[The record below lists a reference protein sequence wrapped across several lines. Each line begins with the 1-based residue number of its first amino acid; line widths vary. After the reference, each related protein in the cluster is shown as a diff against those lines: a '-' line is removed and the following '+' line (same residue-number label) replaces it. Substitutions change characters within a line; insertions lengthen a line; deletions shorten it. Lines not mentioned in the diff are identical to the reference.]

1 MDLFGIKE
9 HDAQHA
15 ELAEQVRYLLEQVAT
30 LTIDLGQAR
39 ADIERLRHE
48 ADSVDPSLVAL
59 DAGLSDARAKLR
71 AAKSA
76 SAQGWSEVYAQ
87 LQSSLADVQDE
98 IDAAGSNNDA
108 GAKTDGPE

>member
-15 ELAEQVRYLLEQVAT
+15 ELADQVRYLSEQVAT

-48 ADSVDPSLVAL
+48 SDSVDPSLVAL

-71 AAKSA
+71 AAQSA

-87 LQSSLADVQDE
+87 LQSSLVTVRDE
-98 IDAAGSNNDA
+98 IDAAGSDDEAETDA
-108 GAKTDGPE
+108 PQ